1 MKRNRHRAY
10 KDQES
15 RVSLMSV
22 QGSLGTSSGE
32 VTLELSLK
40 GVSMTIKK
48 LGILGR
54 VSSTYFK
61 KKTNF
66 EEEQKVSSH

>member
-48 LGILGR
+48 LRILGR